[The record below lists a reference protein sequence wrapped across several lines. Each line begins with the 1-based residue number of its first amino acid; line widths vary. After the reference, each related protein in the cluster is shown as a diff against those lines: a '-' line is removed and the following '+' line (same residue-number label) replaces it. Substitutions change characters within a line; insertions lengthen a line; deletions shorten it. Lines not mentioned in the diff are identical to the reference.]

1 MRICVVSMGHP
12 SLRNPPHLSK
22 NAITA
27 EAVPDEW
34 IAVVRELIQ
43 REGRALRG
51 PVDRPTI
58 EVKSLHTNRWSP
70 VMLFSSAMAFETIAD
85 RDAVLAKILAP
96 EVSPQISS

>member
-1 MRICVVSMGHP
+1 MR
-12 SLRNPPHLSK
+12 K

-27 EAVPDEW
+27 EEVPEEW
-34 IAVVRELIQ
+34 VMIVRELIQ

-58 EVKSLHTNRWSP
+58 EVKSLTTNQWAP
-70 VMLFSSAMAFETIAD
+70 LMLFSSAMSFETIAD

-96 EVSPQISS
+96 